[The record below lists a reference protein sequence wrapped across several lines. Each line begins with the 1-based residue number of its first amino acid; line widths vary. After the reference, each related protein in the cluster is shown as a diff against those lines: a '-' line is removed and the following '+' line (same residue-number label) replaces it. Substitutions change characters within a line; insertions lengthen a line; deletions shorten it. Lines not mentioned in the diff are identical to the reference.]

1 MPSNYFEGIFFGR
14 DPSPGGFVRKDETAT
29 ATGRVFRTQ
38 FFEKGKKNA
47 FFEKI
52 SASTTHARYPLK
64 QLCPLIKKRQHFFI
78 IVLQNYRRRIIFQ
91 LFFFI
96 PHSFCYSHSFCHSVG
111 IPALLLSLA
120 LLCHSVGI
128 SVPPLSFRRNLSTLF
143 VIPCPLC
150 HSVGISAPPLSFRRN
165 LSTPFIIQ
173 CLFCHSH
180 SFCHCFACS
189 SKALGSEERRIS
201 HCS

>member
-1 MPSNYFEGIFFGR
+1 MRAFFFGR

-29 ATGRVFRTQ
+29 ATGRVFRSQ

-64 QLCPLIKKRQHFFI
+64 QRCPLIKKRQHFFI

-111 IPALLLSLA
+111 IPALLLS
-120 LLCHSVGI
+120 
-128 SVPPLSFRRNLSTLF
+128 FRRNLSTLF
-143 VIPCPLC
+143 VIPYPLC
-150 HSVGISAPPLSFRRN
+150 HSVGISAPP
-165 LSTPFIIQ
+165 FIIQ
-173 CLFCHSH
+173 RLFCHSH

>member
-1 MPSNYFEGIFFGR
+1 MRAFFFGR
-14 DPSPGGFVRKDETAT
+14 DPSPGGLVRKDETAT
-29 ATGRVFRTQ
+29 ATGRVFRSQ

-64 QLCPLIKKRQHFFI
+64 QRCPLIKKRQHFFI

-111 IPALLLSLA
+111 IPALLLS
-120 LLCHSVGI
+120 
-128 SVPPLSFRRNLSTLF
+128 FRRNLSTLF
-143 VIPCPLC
+143 VIPYPLC
-150 HSVGISAPPLSFRRN
+150 HSVGISAPSLSFRA
-165 LSTPFIIQ
+165 PFVIP
-173 CLFCHSH
+173 
-180 SFCHCFACS
+180 
-189 SKALGSEERRIS
+189 
-201 HCS
+201 